1 MTSEEQ
7 TQDKP
12 IKTRRRSLKRK
23 ILLGMVISLAVLL
36 LAVAAVLFNPIRTL
50 ATLEKV
56 DDFPLYVMHYKGTYL
71 FDLFAE
77 DGLDD
82 PLYRRVYEAVNPD
95 ACTSFAALDPNGD
108 VVFGRNLDWN
118 HRSSLL
124 LFTDPPGGYA
134 SASMVDLYYLGFE
147 GMQEIPWSKRLA
159 LLATPYAAID
169 GMNECGV
176 AIAQNA
182 VPKRNTPK
190 DPNKPTLLNSQIV
203 RLVLDHAEDVEE
215 GLALIQQYN
224 VEFAGPSSVHFHL
237 ADASGASAIV
247 EYLDGEINVV
257 REDAPWQV
265 STNYLFS
272 EEIQP
277 DCWRYNKA
285 VEILRGSETIASNEA
300 AMGLLEAVKQDTTVW
315 SVVYGLDSGSID
327 LAVGQDYDDVH
338 TFLLPHRVRSVP
350 VRAYATSGQASPN
363 KQEIASYDATT
374 NNISKP
380 EAGN

>member
-1 MTSEEQ
+1 MPNSGKKRSE
-7 TQDKP
+7 TTPK
-12 IKTRRRSLKRK
+12 KTRRRSRVRR
-23 ILLGMVISLAVLL
+23 ILLGLGIVLAVLL
-36 LAVAAVLFNPIRTL
+36 LAMAVLLYNPVRTL

-71 FDLFAE
+71 FDVFAE
-77 DGLDD
+77 EGIEWG
-82 PLYRRVYEAVNPD
+82 PYQEVYHTVNPD
-95 ACTSFAALDPNGD
+95 ACTSFAALDRNGD
-108 VVFGRNLDWN
+108 AVFGRNFDWN

-134 SASMVDLYYLGFE
+134 SVSMVDLYYLGFE

-182 VPKRNTPK
+182 VPERNTPK

-203 RLVLDHAEDVEE
+203 RLVLDHAKDVEE

-224 VEFAGPSSVHFHL
+224 VEFAALPVHFHL

-247 EYLDGEINVV
+247 EYLDDGIHIV
-257 REDAPWQV
+257 REDTPWQV

-272 EEIQP
+272 EEVQP
-277 DCWRYNKA
+277 ECWRYDKA
-285 VEILRGSETIASNEA
+285 VEILSGSEGIASNEA
-300 AMGLLEAVKQDTTVW
+300 AMRLLEAVKQDHTVW
-315 SVVYGLDSGSID
+315 SVVYGLDSGSINV
-327 LAVGQDYDDVH
+327 AMVQDYEDI
-338 TFLLPHRVRSVP
+338 
-350 VRAYATSGQASPN
+350 RALQLHGRNHP
-363 KQEIASYDATT
+363 
-374 NNISKP
+374 
-380 EAGN
+380 